1 MSNLRTSTKL
11 KMNKDTFFIPDPDGG
26 VYFRNNSSSFRMQ
39 GSDIYQWIEKLMPM
53 FNGEHTLEELT
64 NGLSLP
70 YQNRVFE
77 IGEILHQNGFVRDVS
92 QDAPHQLENALLER
106 YASQIEF
113 LENTS
118 QLGPLQFQMYRQ
130 AKVLA
135 IGSGSFFT
143 SLVSSLLESGLPEF
157 HCLITDPKATDN
169 ARLVELV
176 QKAYTADQNVLV
188 QKIDTAVDWPLRE
201 IFQSFDWILYVSES
215 GNIEKLKMLHEI
227 CREEK
232 KNFLSALSLQQ
243 IGLVGPVVTSDSNVC
258 WESAWRRIHEPAL
271 QKDSPLEPFSPIA
284 GAMLANIAVF
294 ELFKN
299 VTGVTKRKQQN
310 QFFLLDS
317 ETLEGEWHS
326 FIQHPLI
333 TTENLYRDI
342 IHNLGEVLD
351 QHANQNRSNEL
362 FHFFDQLTSNKSG
375 IFHTWEEQDLT
386 QLPLS
391 QCRIQVANPLSE
403 GPAELL
409 PDITCGGLTHDEAR
423 REAGLTGIETYVSQ
437 MVDFLIPPSFSRE
450 QDECMGIGAGETMLE
465 GVYRGLQHYLTATL
479 QKRQSLQTEKI
490 SPLQVTEINDTHC
503 QFYFNSLSAMYETP
517 EIGIGEEVLGF
528 PVVWTRMHNQWY
540 GSTDLNVT
548 LALRNSLQQAL
559 LHAQNQQLP
568 LNSYVLSDSSIFV
581 QDTDAFRVEI
591 QSEEEIPQLETLQS
605 ALLNL
610 KENNLYPVVFDLAI
624 EPFLQEGLGSVVG
637 VLIKEEEN

>member
-1 MSNLRTSTKL
+1 MSNLQASTKL
-11 KMNKDTFFIPDPDGG
+11 KMNKDTFFIPNPDGG

-92 QDAPHQLENALLER
+92 EDAPHQLEKTLLER

-113 LENTS
+113 LENFS
-118 QLGPLQFQMYRQ
+118 QSSSLQFQMYRQ

-157 HCLITDPKATDN
+157 HCLVTDPEATDD

-188 QKIDTAVDWPLRE
+188 QKIDTTVDWPLRE
-201 IFQSFDWILYVSES
+201 VFQSFDWILYVSES

-232 KNFLSALSLQQ
+232 KNFLPALYLQQ
-243 IGLVGPVVTSDSNVC
+243 VGLAGPVVTSDSNVC

-271 QKDSPLEPFSPIA
+271 QKDGPLEPFSSIT
-284 GAMLANIAVF
+284 GAMLANILVF

-299 VTGVTKRKQQN
+299 VTGVTKREQTN

-333 TTENLYRDI
+333 TTEGSHRDI
-342 IHNLGEVLD
+342 IQNLDDVLG
-351 QHANQNRSNEL
+351 QHSNQNRSNEL

-375 IFHTWEEQDLT
+375 IFHIWEEQDLT

-391 QCRIQVANPLSE
+391 QCRIQVANPLSN

-409 PDITCGGLTHDEAR
+409 PDIICGGLTHDEAR

-437 MVDFLIPPSFSRE
+437 MVE
-450 QDECMGIGAGETMLE
+450 QDDCMGIGAGETMLE
-465 GVYRGLQHYLTATL
+465 GVYRGLQNYLTTTL
-479 QKRQSLQTEKI
+479 HKRQFTQTENVF
-490 SPLQVTEINDTHC
+490 PLQLTEINDTHC
-503 QFYFNSLSAMYETP
+503 QFYFNALSTMYETP
-517 EIGIGEEVLGF
+517 QIGIGEEVLGF

-540 GSTDLNVT
+540 GGTDLNVT

-568 LNSYVLSDSSIFV
+568 PNSYVLSDSSIFV
-581 QDTDAFRVEI
+581 QDTDTFRVEI
-591 QSEEEIPQLETLQS
+591 QSEEVLPQLETLQS

>member
-11 KMNKDTFFIPDPDGG
+11 KMNKDTFFIPDPNGG

-64 NGLSLP
+64 NGLPLP

-77 IGEILHQNGFVRDVS
+77 ISEILQQNGFVRDVS
-92 QDAPHQLENALLER
+92 QDAPHELGKALLER

-113 LENTS
+113 LENFS
-118 QLGPLQFQMYRQ
+118 QSSSLQFQMYRQ

-157 HCLITDPKATDN
+157 HCLITDSSATDDT
-169 ARLVELV
+169 RLVELV
-176 QKAYTADQNVLV
+176 QKAYTTDQNVFV
-188 QKIDTAVDWPLRE
+188 QKIDTTVDWSLRE
-201 IFQSFDWILYVSES
+201 IFQPFDWILYVSEN
-215 GNIEKLKMLHEI
+215 GNIQKLKVLHEI
-227 CREEK
+227 CRDEK
-232 KNFLSALSLQQ
+232 KNFLPALYLQQ
-243 IGLVGPVVTSDSNVC
+243 VGLAGPVVTSDSNVC

-271 QKDSPLEPFSPIA
+271 EKDWPLEPFSPIA
-284 GAMLANIAVF
+284 GAMLANIIVF

-299 VTGVTKRKQQN
+299 VTGVTKREQQN

-333 TTENLYRDI
+333 TTESLHRDI
-342 IHNLGEVLD
+342 IQGLDEVLG
-351 QHANQNRSNEL
+351 QHSDQNRSNEL

-409 PDITCGGLTHDEAR
+409 PAIICGGLTHDEAR
-423 REAGLTGIETYVSQ
+423 REAGLTGIETYISQ
-437 MVDFLIPPSFSRE
+437 MVDYLIPSSFSRE
-450 QDECMGIGAGETMLE
+450 QDECIGIGAGETMLE
-465 GVYRGLQHYLTATL
+465 GVYRGLQNYLTTTL
-479 QKRQSLQTEKI
+479 QKRQFTQAENVF
-490 SPLQVTEINDTHC
+490 PLQLTEINDTHC
-503 QFYFNSLSAMYETP
+503 QFYLNALSTMHETP
-517 EIGIGEEVLGF
+517 KIGIGEEVFGF
-528 PVVWTRMHNQWY
+528 PVVWTRMNNQWY

-559 LHAQNQQLP
+559 LHVQNQQLP
-568 LNSYVLSDSSIFV
+568 SNSYVLSDSSIFV
-581 QDTDAFRVEI
+581 QDTDSFRVEI

-605 ALLNL
+605 ALQHL
-610 KENNLYPVVFDLAI
+610 KENNLHPIVFDLAV

-637 VLIKEEEN
+637 VLISEEEN

>member
-1 MSNLRTSTKL
+1 MNNLRASTKL
-11 KMNKDTFFIPDPDGG
+11 KMNKDTFFIPNPDGG

-92 QDAPHQLENALLER
+92 EDAPHQLEKTLLER

-113 LENTS
+113 LENFS
-118 QLGPLQFQMYRQ
+118 QSSSLQFQMYRQ

-157 HCLITDPKATDN
+157 HCLITDPEATDD

-188 QKIDTAVDWPLRE
+188 QKIDTTVDWPLRE
-201 IFQSFDWILYVSES
+201 IVQSFDWILYVSES

-232 KNFLSALSLQQ
+232 KNFLPALYLQQ
-243 IGLVGPVVTSDSNVC
+243 VGLAGPVVTSDSSVC

-271 QKDSPLEPFSPIA
+271 QKDGQLEPFSPIA
-284 GAMLANIAVF
+284 GAMLANILVF

-299 VTGVTKRKQQN
+299 VTGVTKREQMN

-317 ETLEGEWHS
+317 ETLEGEWYS

-333 TTENLYRDI
+333 TTEGLHRDI
-342 IHNLGEVLD
+342 IQNLDEALG
-351 QHANQNRSNEL
+351 QHSNQNRSNEL

-375 IFHTWEEQDLT
+375 IFHIWEEQDLT

-403 GPAELL
+403 GPAKLL
-409 PDITCGGLTHDEAR
+409 PDIICGGLTHDEAR

-437 MVDFLIPPSFSRE
+437 MVE
-450 QDECMGIGAGETMLE
+450 QDDCMGIGAGETMLE
-465 GVYRGLQHYLTATL
+465 GVYRGLQNYLTTTL
-479 QKRQSLQTEKI
+479 HKRQFTQTENVF
-490 SPLQVTEINDTHC
+490 PLQLTEINDTHC
-503 QFYFNSLSAMYETP
+503 QFYFNALSTMYETP
-517 EIGIGEEVLGF
+517 QIGIGEEVLGF

-540 GSTDLNVT
+540 GGTDLNVT

-568 LNSYVLSDSSIFV
+568 PNSYVLSDSSIFV
-581 QDTDAFRVEI
+581 QDTDTFRVEI
-591 QSEEEIPQLETLQS
+591 QSEEVIPQLETLQS
-605 ALLNL
+605 ALLHL
-610 KENNLYPVVFDLAI
+610 KEDNLYPVVFDLAI